1 MNSIRAS
8 EQTIANGRHGLPLQ
22 CRRESVTYRCDVRRV
37 TSINFDRNV
46 IRAELGKLDR
56 AADET
61 SAKLDLCT
69 VTAAVDYAPP
79 FDVNAD
85 FADAFETYLKS
96 RS

>member
-1 MNSIRAS
+1 M
-8 EQTIANGRHGLPLQ
+8 
-22 CRRESVTYRCDVRRV
+22 
-37 TSINFDRNV
+37 